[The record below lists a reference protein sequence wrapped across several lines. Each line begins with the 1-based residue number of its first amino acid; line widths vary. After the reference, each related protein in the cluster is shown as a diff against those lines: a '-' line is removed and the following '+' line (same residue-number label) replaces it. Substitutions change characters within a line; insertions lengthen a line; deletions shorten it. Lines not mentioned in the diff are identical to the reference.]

1 MSKQRGKG
9 LMLFGQAPK
18 PAKMTCKLAEALKK
32 LAEAMPSDLQLVR
45 DTSELYRVMHSMSSL
60 VKLEDTYTYKNAL
73 RTYRRVT
80 GDAWIEPE
88 AE

>member
-1 MSKQRGKG
+1 MSKSRGKG

-18 PAKMTCKLAEALKK
+18 PQPKTCRLAEELRKLAS
-32 LAEAMPSDLQLVR
+32 AMPHDLQLVR

-60 VKLEDTYTYKNAL
+60 VKLEETFTYKNAL
-73 RTYRRVT
+73 RTYKRVT
-80 GDAWIEPE
+80 GDAWIEPA